1 MAGTV
6 SHRPCSFLGDSR
18 QKPFRSMLR
27 SYHRLA
33 TLQALQGLFSPSALA
48 EVIDANLAQDDL
60 SNQLGSTPHYH
71 FDNNRIAESE
81 AYVEDQRRMVVQGP
95 QEGLTPRV
103 QRRAFGRLCHA
114 VQDFYSHTN
123 YVDLWLTMHGGTLG
137 NYPNEIEPLEQAI
150 LADERLCSG
159 TFYFWREPFYYIPYL
174 GPLLRRIYCP
184 ADSHEAMHLDSPKR
198 NPYFEYAFVAAAKRT
213 RHEYFRI
220 ASVLTDEQLQRFQAV
235 M

>member
-33 TLQALQGLFSPSALA
+33 TPTGTTRSLSPSALA
-48 EVIDANLAQDDL
+48 EVIDAILAQDDL

-81 AYVEDQRRMVVQGP
+81 AYVEDQQRSDAFSWPAGRIDATCP
-95 QEGLTPRV
+95 TPAPLGDSAMQFTRTP
-103 QRRAFGRLCHA
+103 FC
-114 VQDFYSHTN
+114 
-123 YVDLWLTMHGGTLG
+123 DLWLTMHGGTLG
-137 NYPNEIEPLEQAI
+137 NYPSEIEPLEQAI

-159 TFYFWREPFYYIPYL
+159 TFYF
-174 GPLLRRIYCP
+174 G
-184 ADSHEAMHLDSPKR
+184 ASHSTILPIWDLCCDESIALPIHATMHLDSPKR
-198 NPYFEYAFVAAAKRT
+198 NPYFEYAFVRSNKHST
-213 RHEYFRI
+213 NISELLPHSPMSSYSDFR
-220 ASVLTDEQLQRFQAV
+220 R
-235 M
+235 